1 MNTEDYREQIAKA
14 LKEVHR
20 QGLHEDSGNGEPCYC
35 MVEPAILSLIES
47 EKVKAV
53 EPFRQAMVNKG
64 SHPEYHDQQVAYLK
78 QHWPT
83 LYNLLKELESKEE
96 AK

>member
-1 MNTEDYREQIAKA
+1 MAANELEGRVKA
-14 LKEVHR
+14 WLVF
-20 QGLHEDSGNGEPCYC
+20 N
-35 MVEPAILSLIES
+35 VESELTDQDIERITSLIES

-53 EPFRQAMVNKG
+53 EPFRQAMMNKG